1 MTDKD
6 GVMKKPGYYSSG
18 EFAGMAHISV
28 RTVRYY
34 DKQNILKPS
43 YINESGARFYTDQDF
58 VRLQQ
63 IMLLKYLGFTLEDIR
78 EILIEDM
85 DYHFLGN
92 SLELQRKLIQDK
104 IEQLQ
109 LVEKAIADTAEEIRR
124 SENVNWNHMLDLIHL
139 TTMENSLKIQYQN
152 SSNIAARIRLH
163 SQYSSNPQ
171 GWFPWLF
178 EQCQIQDGMKILEIG
193 CGNAQF
199 WTENL
204 QRLPQTISV
213 MLSDISEGM
222 IREIRRDDRLDS
234 GRFNFEVADCHELP
248 HESGIF
254 DLVIAN
260 HMLFYCENIPAVL
273 SEVGR
278 VLKTGGA
285 FLCST
290 YGPMHMQE
298 INELV
303 REFDDRIVLSAE
315 HLYERFGRENGRG
328 VLEQYFQEVV
338 WRPYEDSLK
347 IDVPEPLI
355 EYILSCHGNQN
366 RYILDRYT
374 KFRSF
379 VIKKMSCG
387 GMTITKDAGVFFSK
401 KL

>member
-152 SSNIAARIRLH
+152 SGNIAARIRLH

-171 GWFPWLF
+171 
-178 EQCQIQDGMKILEIG
+178 
-193 CGNAQF
+193 
-199 WTENL
+199 
-204 QRLPQTISV
+204 
-213 MLSDISEGM
+213 
-222 IREIRRDDRLDS
+222 
-234 GRFNFEVADCHELP
+234 
-248 HESGIF
+248 
-254 DLVIAN
+254 
-260 HMLFYCENIPAVL
+260 
-273 SEVGR
+273 
-278 VLKTGGA
+278 
-285 FLCST
+285 
-290 YGPMHMQE
+290 
-298 INELV
+298 
-303 REFDDRIVLSAE
+303 
-315 HLYERFGRENGRG
+315 
-328 VLEQYFQEVV
+328 
-338 WRPYEDSLK
+338 
-347 IDVPEPLI
+347 
-355 EYILSCHGNQN
+355 
-366 RYILDRYT
+366 
-374 KFRSF
+374 
-379 VIKKMSCG
+379 
-387 GMTITKDAGVFFSK
+387 
-401 KL
+401 

>member
-43 YINESGARFYTDQDF
+43 YVNESGARFYTDQDF

-109 LVEKAIADTAEEIRR
+109 MVEKAIADTSEEIRR
-124 SENVNWNHMLDLIHL
+124 SEDVNWVHMLDLIHL
-139 TTMENSLKIQYQN
+139 TNMENSLKTQYQN
-152 SSNIAARIRLH
+152 SGNIAARIRLH
-163 SQYSSNPQ
+163 SQYSVNRQ
-171 GWFPWLF
+171 GWFPWLYDK
-178 EQCQIQDGMKILEIG
+178 CGICDSMKILEIG

-199 WTENL
+199 WLENAG
-204 QRLPQTISV
+204 RLPRGISV
-213 MLSDISEGM
+213 TLSDVSEGM
-222 IREIRRDDRLDS
+222 IREIRRDDRLDNNL
-234 GRFNFEVADCHELP
+234 FTFEVVDCHDIP
-248 HESGIF
+248 HESEIF

-260 HMLFYCENIPAVL
+260 HMLFYCQDIPAVL
-273 SEVGR
+273 GEVRR
-278 VLKTGGA
+278 VLKKDGH

-290 YGPMHMQE
+290 YGQMHMKE

-328 VLEQYFQEVV
+328 ILEQYFQEVV
-338 WRPYEDSLK
+338 WCPYDDSLK

-379 VIKKMSCG
+379 VIKKMSYG
-387 GMTITKDAGVFFSK
+387 GMTITKDAGAFLSK
-401 KL
+401 KS